1 MNKPNRE
8 ENKQAAK
15 ILEWEKLKFQNYI
28 SPNEIK
34 TIAGMD
40 CLYYIKDG
48 IKMGVLK
55 TDDPHEVLG
64 VNTPAQ
70 LTQAEQQCR

>member
-15 ILEWEKLKFQNYI
+15 ILEWEKEQRELKEKLKFQNYI

-48 IKMGVLK
+48 SEL
-55 TDDPHEVLG
+55 
-64 VNTPAQ
+64 TPRLRAP
-70 LTQAEQQCR
+70 L